1 MKRFVLFLLAI
12 LISISSIQAE
22 AAPKWSEIG
31 ARIDQTIQQSLEIF
45 DSGDRRGA
53 KEKVNDAYYGIYEKD
68 GLESAVNMGISAKT
82 ANLTEYQFY
91 KLKKFMLDETATS
104 EQVHEQAETLVS
116 MIYEST
122 TALETANLG
131 RGGWASFLP
140 AFLILLREGLEAI
153 LVLVAIIAYLQRS
166 GNEKHLDTVYNAMIA
181 AIIASFVTAYLFESV
196 LEATAAGAS
205 REVLEGATALFAV
218 VVLIATSAW
227 LGGKSNANA
236 WKDYIQGMVDKTLTT
251 GKAKALALAAFLAVY
266 REGAEVILFYQA
278 LFNNASNDVE
288 MIWFG
293 FAAGCVAIALIFFV
307 MQRGILRIP
316 LRPFFMF
323 TSILMYLLAVSFAGG
338 GIRELQE
345 GGILATT
352 QIENSIIPTID
363 VLGIYPT
370 FETLGIQFALL
381 ILGIATFV
389 YYQSRQSKGSHTEAA
404 A

>member
-1 MKRFVLFLLAI
+1 MKKMFLLLLT
-12 LISISSIQAE
+12 LIMSLQINSVNAS
-22 AAPKWSEIG
+22 PKWSEIG
-31 ARIDQTIQQSLEIF
+31 AHIDQTIQESLTIYK
-45 DSGDRRGA
+45 SGDHRAA

-91 KLKKFMLDETATS
+91 KLKKFMLDETYTEA
-104 EQVHEQAETLVS
+104 QVEEQAETLVT

-122 TALETANLG
+122 TALETANVG
-131 RGGWASFLP
+131 RGGWASFIP

-153 LVLVAIIAYLQRS
+153 LVLVAIIAYLRRS
-166 GNEKHLDTVYNAMIA
+166 GNEKFLDTVYNAMIA
-181 AIIASFVTAYLFESV
+181 AIIASFVTAYLFATVIES
-196 LEATAAGAS
+196 TAAGAS

-227 LGGKSNANA
+227 LGGKSNATA
-236 WKDYIQGMVDKTLTT
+236 WKDYIQGMVDKTLTS

-288 MIWFG
+288 MIWLG
-293 FAAGCVAIALIFFV
+293 FIAGCIAIAALFFI
-307 MQRGILRIP
+307 MQHGVLRIP

-323 TSILMYLLAVSFAGG
+323 TSVLMYLLAVSFAGG

-345 GGILATT
+345 GGIIETT
-352 QIENSIIPTID
+352 QIESSIIPTID

-370 FETLGIQFALL
+370 METLGIQALL
-381 ILGIATFV
+381 LIIGILTFV
-389 YYQSRQSKGSHTEAA
+389 YYQSRQSKESAA
-404 A
+404 TA